1 MSNEL
6 NNLFNANQSNE
17 TTANA
22 RSLAGTAQLT
32 NLSVAIA
39 NDILKVMNDNFEDY
53 KELVAKS
60 KTEHS
65 AMDQLIAKAYDLSVV
80 DIEFL
85 KQLDEATLGNML
97 KSQQS
102 KRSRSKRK
110 VMTMDNYKSMMT
122 GAIAENLIRL
132 VTGKSKS
139 AVGNRH
145 AADAVEYTAEE
156 LEVLANDQDK
166 LRKEIRN
173 VQSKKSI
180 MKSKEGF
187 SESDERWQ
195 ALLVAEEQLKGLRSG
210 TKTVVET
217 VVVDETKNALTEV
230 FAGVDPAALKNMK
243 NVDAKALLE
252 KAMALIANNNES
264 NQEVTDNE

>member
-6 NNLFNANQSNE
+6 NNLFNATENQES
-17 TTANA
+17 TANA

-32 NLSVAIA
+32 NVSATIA
-39 NDILKVMNDNFEDY
+39 NDILKAVNDNFEDY
-53 KELVAKS
+53 KDLVAKS
-60 KTEHS
+60 KTDHN
-65 AMDQLIAKAYDLSVV
+65 AMDQLIDKAYDLNTV
-80 DIEFL
+80 DVEFL
-85 KQLDEATLGNML
+85 RQLDETTLDNML

-102 KRSRSKRK
+102 KRSRSKSK
-110 VMTMDNYKSMMT
+110 VMTMDNYRSMMT

-132 VTGKSKS
+132 VTGKAKT
-139 AVGNRH
+139 AGGARH
-145 AADAVEYTAEE
+145 EAGKLEYTAEE
-156 LEVLANDQDK
+156 LEVLQNDQEK

-195 ALLVAEEQLKGLRSG
+195 ALLRAEEQLKGLRSE
-210 TKTVVET
+210 TKT

-230 FAGVDPAALKNMK
+230 FAGVDPAALKTMK
-243 NVDAKALLE
+243 NADAKALLE
-252 KAMALIANNNES
+252 KAMALIAGKQAEQNE
-264 NQEVTDNE
+264 EEAE